1 MNFFYLKSSLQ
12 LGINIR
18 PFCSEFLKIM
28 TNYYDIFV
36 FTASSPNYANT
47 IINYID
53 PTGKL
58 INGILTRSNCME
70 TKNGFFIKDL
80 RIIKNRDLKN
90 LIMVDNLSHSFGF
103 QIENGVPILEW
114 HNDFKDMEL
123 KYLADY
129 LIEAVEKD
137 DVRVFNLERLKLR
150 DMANFKAE
158 DFGI

>member
-1 MNFFYLKSSLQ
+1 
-12 LGINIR
+12 
-18 PFCSEFLKIM
+18 M
-28 TNYYDIFV
+28 TDYYDIFI

-58 INGILTRSNCME
+58 INGILTRANCME

-90 LIMVDNLSHSFGF
+90 LILVDNLTHSFGF

-129 LIEAVEKD
+129 LVEAVESD
-137 DVRVFNLERLKLR
+137 DVRVFNQERLKLR
-150 DMANFKAE
+150 DMDNFTAE